1 MATAGAPRRFYRCSC
16 FCSENLYVARYGLHV
31 RFRDEQQLRR
41 DYGPILRSRGCVSP
55 KDFQQLLAE
64 LEQQVERRRRLGR
77 ESAARKALIASAYHP
92 AWPEVYTLLQDA
104 SLAPEF
110 LAAAEYSASPGA
122 DLKGLFQRLETV
134 SGEMVPWPSGQA
146 GLGVAA
152 CHIWVQETGGSL
164 HQPSLPLKPNQWELE
179 GQVGLSCQHRVL
191 IPPSN
196 K

>member
-64 LEQQVERRRRLGR
+64 LEQEVERRRRLGR

-92 AWPEVYTLLQDA
+92 ARPEVYTLLQDA

-134 SGEMVPWPSGQA
+134 SG
-146 GLGVAA
+146 VAA
-152 CHIWVQETGGSL
+152 RAGPGRAAGDSASS
-164 HQPSLPLKPNQWELE
+164 SLPAAAHGPAVPRLWRGPAGQPPCLC
-179 GQVGLSCQHRVL
+179 GQVCTRPG
-191 IPPSN
+191 P
-196 K
+196 